1 MAIGTSAVQRAVAG
15 ITLGTV
21 SAYDTKKVE
30 DWKGGLDEYDQQY
43 RVNFKAIVDY
53 QTRWVTASVGFNVA
67 FVAEPARESPYFA
80 TPTFTSGWEFSAT
93 RDNNAGP
100 SGLESRP
107 VLVTIC
113 LVGYR
118 SNDDNTALIGASVM
132 IGMCNPG
139 VRKKVLAAGV
149 AHLNFQG
156 YGAPMTDDLLSE
168 DGE

>member
-21 SAYDTKKVE
+21 SAYDTKKIE

-43 RVNFKAIVDY
+43 RVNFKAVVDY
-53 QTRWVTASVGFNVA
+53 QVRWVAASVGFDVA
-67 FVAEPARESPYFA
+67 FVNEPSRDSPYA
-80 TPTFTSGWEFSAT
+80 ASPTFTYGWEFSAT

-100 SGLESRP
+100 SGMESTP
-107 VLVTIC
+107 VMVTIC
-113 LVGYR
+113 LTGYR
-118 SNDDNTALIGASVM
+118 SNEDGTALIGASVL

-156 YGAPMTDDLLSE
+156 YGAPLTDDLLR
-168 DGE
+168 DTGE